1 MKINYTWLKE
11 FVDIRSNPEDI
22 AARLTMAGLAVDSIE
37 SHGGDHIFEFDL
49 TSNRPDCL
57 SHFGIAREVAAI
69 DRTTLK
75 SPKVQLVEVQ
85 PRADSAARVDIQDF
99 ELCPRYTARVITGVK
114 VGPSP
119 AWLAARL
126 ESVGVRSINN
136 VADITNYILFALGQP
151 LHAFDLKQ
159 LAGSQIIVRRARLG
173 EKLVTLDGNERELTS
188 EMLVIADRDR
198 AVALGGIMGG
208 ADSEITDATSDVLLE
223 SAYFLPSSVRKT
235 ARALGMNTEASHRF
249 ERGADF
255 EMAALANDAAS
266 QMIADLAGGKV
277 LAGIIDVK
285 VQRND
290 PPLIK
295 FRPQRYEALTGLTTN
310 LTEASSILRSL
321 GLEVKDDE
329 PANRLEAMGP
339 SWRYDL
345 AIEEDLIEEVAR
357 LKGYDQLGMTIPGG
371 AGAGEYLPFEHEHRS
386 ARRSLT
392 SLGFHEAVNF
402 SFVEGEI
409 DRKFT
414 QSLVKEELIITNP
427 IDETQSSM
435 RSTLL
440 GGLLKSVAHNFNH
453 GSRNVRLFEL
463 GKCFEASEEERPIE
477 TERLG
482 LVMTG
487 ARYDLAW
494 EDASKRVD
502 FYDLKGAIES
512 LIENLGR
519 KAARFSPDKD
529 IMYLHPGRAA
539 VISIGSENVGVLGQL
554 HPRVAA
560 DLKFKQDVF
569 VAELDFSLILNC
581 ESEEVRYRPLPRFPV
596 VSRDLSILIDD
607 TVGFG
612 EIENAIRALG
622 IPELFDLKLFDV
634 YSGRELPQGKR
645 ALAFT
650 LRYRSDDR
658 TLTEAE
664 VNGAHSRAV
673 EEVVTRFK
681 AEVR

>member
-11 FVDIRSNPEDI
+11 FVDVRSTPEDL
-22 AARLTMAGLAVDSIE
+22 ASRLTMAGLAVDSIE
-37 SHGGDHIFEFDL
+37 SHGDDEIFEFDL

-57 SHFGIAREVAAI
+57 SHFGIAREVAAV

-75 SPKVQLVEVQ
+75 SPESRLAEIET
-85 PRADSAARVDIQDF
+85 RAESVASVAIQVL

-119 AWLAARL
+119 AWLVARL

-136 VADITNYILFALGQP
+136 VADITNYVLFALGQP

-208 ADSEITDATSDVLLE
+208 ADSEITDVTTEVLLE
-223 SAYFLPSSVRKT
+223 SAYFLPSSIRKT
-235 ARALGMNTEASHRF
+235 ARALGMSTEASHRF

-255 EMAALANDAAS
+255 EMAGVANNIAS

-277 LAGIIDVK
+277 LSGMIDVK
-285 VQRND
+285 ADRTD
-290 PPLIK
+290 PVTIR
-295 FRPQRYEALTGLTTN
+295 FRPERYRTLTGLTT
-310 LTEASSILRSL
+310 TIEEASSILGAL
-321 GLEVKDDE
+321 GLKVGADNDGDV
-329 PANRLEAMGP
+329 LEAMSP

-345 AIEEDLIEEVAR
+345 SIEEDLIEEVAR
-357 LKGYDQLGMTIPGG
+357 IKGYDQLGVTLPGG
-371 AGAGEYLPFEHEHRS
+371 AGAGEYLPFEREHRA
-386 ARRSLT
+386 ARRTLNA
-392 SLGFHEAVNF
+392 LGFHEAVNF
-402 SFVEGEI
+402 SFVQGET
-409 DRKFT
+409 DKRLT
-414 QSLVKEELIITNP
+414 QSHVMGELRITNP

-440 GGLLKSVAHNFNH
+440 GGLLQSVSRNFNH
-453 GSRNVRLFEL
+453 GSKNVRLFEL
-463 GKCFEASEEERPIE
+463 GKCFEASEDERPLE

-482 LVMTG
+482 LVLTG
-487 ARYDLAW
+487 ARDEFGW
-494 EDASKRVD
+494 DGSSKRVD
-502 FYDLKGAIES
+502 FYDVKGAIES

-519 KAARFSPDKD
+519 KAPRFSTDEG
-529 IMYLHPGRAA
+529 ISYLHPGRAA
-539 VISIGSENVGVLGQL
+539 VISIGSENIGVLGQL

-560 DLKFKQDVF
+560 DFKLKQDVF

-596 VSRDLSILIDD
+596 VSRDLSILVDD
-607 TVGFG
+607 GVTFG
-612 EIENAIRALG
+612 EIRDAIGALT
-622 IPELFDLKLFDV
+622 IAELFDVRLFDV

-650 LRYRSDDR
+650 IRYLSENR

-664 VNGAHSRAV
+664 VSAAHTRVV
-673 EEVVTRFK
+673 EEVIKRFS
-681 AEVR
+681 AEIR

>member
-11 FVDIRSNPEDI
+11 FVDIRINPDDL
-22 AARLTMAGLAVDSIE
+22 AARLTMAGIAVDSIE
-37 SHGGDHIFEFDL
+37 SHGEDQIFEFDL

-75 SPKVQLVEVQ
+75 SPQASLGEIE
-85 PRADSAARVDIQDF
+85 PRADTLARVEIQDF
-99 ELCPRYTARVITGVK
+99 ELCPRYTARVITGVR

-151 LHAFDLKQ
+151 LHAFDLRQ

-208 ADSEITDATSDVLLE
+208 ADSEITDTTRDVLLE
-223 SAYFLPSSVRKT
+223 SAFFLPSSIRKT
-235 ARALGMNTEASHRF
+235 ARALGMSTEASHRF

-255 EMAALANDAAS
+255 EMAALANDVAS

-285 VQRND
+285 AQRKQS
-290 PPLIK
+290 PPIK
-295 FRPQRYEALTGLTTN
+295 FRPERYTVLTGLTTN
-310 LTEASSILRSL
+310 PGEASAILRSL
-321 GLEVKDDE
+321 GLEVKE
-329 PANRLEAMGP
+329 NEAATGLEAVSP

-357 LKGYDQLGMTIPGG
+357 IKGYDQLGMTIPGG
-371 AGAGEYLPFEHEHRS
+371 AGAGEYLPFEREHRG
-386 ARRSLT
+386 ARRALT

-402 SFVEGEI
+402 SFVDGAI
-409 DRKFT
+409 DRRFT
-414 QSLVKEELIITNP
+414 QSVIRDELRITNP

-440 GGLLKSVAHNFNH
+440 GGLLRSAANNFNH
-453 GSRNVRLFEL
+453 GSKNVRLFEI

-487 ARYDLAW
+487 ARFELAW

-519 KAARFSPDKD
+519 KAPRFSPDEG

-539 VISIGSENVGVLGQL
+539 VISIGSENIGVLGQL

-596 VSRDLSILIDD
+596 VLRDLSILVDD

-612 EIENAIRALG
+612 DIENAVRALG
-622 IPELFDLKLFDV
+622 ISELFDVKLFDV
-634 YSGRELPQGKR
+634 YAGRELPQGKR

-650 LRYRSDDR
+650 LRYRSDNR

-664 VNGAHSRAV
+664 VNAAHSRAV
-673 EEVVTRFK
+673 EEVVKRFK
-681 AEVR
+681 AEIR